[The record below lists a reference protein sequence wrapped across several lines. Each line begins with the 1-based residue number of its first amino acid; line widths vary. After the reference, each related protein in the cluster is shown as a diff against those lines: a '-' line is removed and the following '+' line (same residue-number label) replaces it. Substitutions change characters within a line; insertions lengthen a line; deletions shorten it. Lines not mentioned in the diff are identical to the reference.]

1 MICVYLITSNGREYV
16 GVTVNLNR
24 RLKDHMKA
32 DSHVGRST
40 RAHGF
45 NIEILSHH
53 GSHEAAFEEERFQIT
68 KRGSKYPGGLN
79 HTAGGDGV
87 VKPTVEVREKLSMA
101 MKRRHAV
108 GDNSLYKLSG
118 YGALDVEA
126 SKRQRLVSS
135 ERMTRLN
142 ADPAFREASRQRMIE
157 RMKSRYPS
165 SA

>member
-1 MICVYLITSNGREYV
+1 MVYVYLITSNGREYV
-16 GVTVNLNR
+16 GVTANIR
-24 RLKDHMKA
+24 RRSKDHMKA
-32 DSHVGRST
+32 DSHVGRSM

-45 NIEILSHH
+45 DIKILSHH
-53 GSHEAAFEEERFQIT
+53 DSHEAAFEEERFQILQ
-68 KRGSKYPGGLN
+68 RGSRYPGGLN

-87 VKPTVEVREKLSMA
+87 VKPTPDVREKLSRA
-101 MKRRHAV
+101 MKKRHKL
-108 GDNSLYKLSG
+108 GDNSLYKLAG
-118 YGALDVEA
+118 QVALSAEA
-126 SKRQRLVSS
+126 AQRQRVASS